1 VSSHSA
7 VNDAHRRGIPGGG
20 RRESLGTVSRTLPL
34 SDGTIRLEPLG
45 APHLDGLAD
54 LGRDP
59 DVQRF
64 TYVPTPWEEGFERTW
79 LDGYEQAPEGTR
91 AAFAVVEEASGEFVG
106 FAALVRIDQEAREA
120 EAGYI
125 VSPRARG
132 RRIAVRALRLLTEWA
147 LDDLAL
153 ERVEL
158 RITPENLAS
167 IRVAE
172 RCGYVR
178 EGVLRSVH
186 FKRGGR
192 SDLAVYSRLPSDA
205 A

>member
-1 VSSHSA
+1 
-7 VNDAHRRGIPGGG
+7 
-20 RRESLGTVSRTLPL
+20 
-34 SDGTIRLEPLG
+34 
-45 APHLDGLAD
+45 LAE

-64 TYVPTPWEEGFERTW
+64 TYVPSPWPERYERTW
-79 LDGYEQAPEGTR
+79 LDGYVQAPEGAR
-91 AAFAVVEEASGEFVG
+91 AAFAVVDETTGEFVG
-106 FAALVRIDQEAREA
+106 FAALVTIDQEGREA

-125 VSPRARG
+125 VSPQARG
-132 RRIAVRALRLLTEWA
+132 RGVAARALRLLTDWA
-147 LDDLAL
+147 LNELAL

-158 RITPENLAS
+158 RITPENLGS

-186 FKRGGR
+186 FKQGER
-192 SDLAVYSRLPSDA
+192 SDLVVYSRLPTDA